1 MAHAAGGIMKWL
13 ESGNLVASAHEI
25 GVCLEPVATW
35 LPRGG
40 LLEIHQELD
49 DDRQRELRWNDGRA
63 LQ

>member
-1 MAHAAGGIMKWL
+1 MKWL
-13 ESGNLVASAHEI
+13 ESGNLVASVHDI

-40 LLEIHQELD
+40 ILEIHQELD
-49 DDRQRELRWNDGRA
+49 VDRQRELRWNDGRA

>member
-13 ESGNLVASAHEI
+13 EAGNLVASAHEI
-25 GVCLEPVATW
+25 GVYLERVATW

-40 LLEIHQELD
+40 ILEIHQELN

>member
-1 MAHAAGGIMKWL
+1 MKCL
-13 ESGNLVASAHEI
+13 ESGNLVANAHEI

-40 LLEIHQELD
+40 ILEIRQELE
-49 DDRQRELRWNDGRA
+49 DDRQRDLRWNDGRA

>member
-1 MAHAAGGIMKWL
+1 MALAAGGIMKWL
-13 ESGNLVASAHEI
+13 ESGNLVASVHDI

-40 LLEIHQELD
+40 ILEIHQELD
-49 DDRQRELRWNDGRA
+49 VDRQRELRWNDGSA